1 VVGYDLCLKAA
12 TKESWYNEWSTMCEV
27 ELNQMKPAE
36 YPLAAEMK
44 PEPGYVSTP
53 ITPGGCQS
61 RTCPITS
68 RLLLRTRSQR

>member
-12 TKESWYNEWSTMCEV
+12 TKESWYNEWSSMCEV

-36 YPLAAEMK
+36 YPLSAEMK

-53 ITPGGCQS
+53 ITPGGVVAELPDDLQV
-61 RTCPITS
+61 TS
-68 RLLLRTRSQR
+68 KE